1 MDHQLRR
8 IHRETARV
16 LRERLAPA
24 VSRVVG
30 AALTRHIDRR
40 RPTPANAAP
49 APGPTSPADHASA
62 ADPTGATPAS
72 SGSGDRPS
80 GSPASGPTGI
90 ATPQASAGIPTPQ
103 TTADPRRPTR
113 GLYLHR
119 AFRLPLGRTLRY
131 HVYARGIRWDRP
143 VGVVVYLDGDYWV
156 PAQSRVHQPTG
167 ATMLRLGAI
176 ASARNLVLI
185 AVDTPDRR
193 YSKEGFTWWV
203 RARANG
209 RVLRVAARLARRRL
223 PVDPARTWV
232 MGYSG
237 GAEFLTFDL
246 LAHRAPA
253 WLRGGAIMVAGGG
266 TRATPQPPPEAAAHL
281 PLHWWI
287 GQADGSPDSSGP
299 LWSAQAAA
307 AEGIRAYR
315 RAGWRG
321 IVRHE
326 LPEVKHTDY
335 DLPGILRATLDDA
348 GLRPRGTR

>member
-1 MDHQLRR
+1 MGHQLRR
-8 IHRETARV
+8 IHREAARI

-24 VSRVVG
+24 VSRGLG

-40 RPTPANAAP
+40 RPAP
-49 APGPTSPADHASA
+49 ADVAPA
-62 ADPTGATPAS
+62 ADPTSPSDHASPADPAGATPAS
-72 SGSGDRPS
+72 SASGDRPS
-80 GSPASGPTGI
+80 GSPASGPAGI
-90 ATPQASAGIPTPQ
+90 ATPQ
-103 TTADPRRPTR
+103 TTADPRRPAR

-167 ATMLRLGAI
+167 TTMLRLGAI
-176 ASARNLVLI
+176 ANARNLVLI
-185 AVDTPDRR
+185 AVDTPDRH

-203 RARANG
+203 RARTNG

-246 LAHRAPA
+246 LAHRVPA

-266 TRATPQPPPEAAAHL
+266 TRTTPQPPPEAAAHL

-287 GQADGSPDSSGP
+287 GQADGSPDGSGP

-315 RAGWRG
+315 RAGWHG
-321 IVRHE
+321 IVRHA